1 MAKKA
6 KELTRVNI
14 NLPNNLIERVKEYA
28 DSLGL
33 PVTSAY
39 IILLNQ
45 GLEQKDMLSKLPLM
59 MSMVNDLKSLERK
72 LTSKE

>member
-59 MSMVNDLKSLERK
+59 MSMVNDLKSLESK

>member
-59 MSMVNDLKSLERK
+59 MSMVNDLKSLESK
-72 LTSKE
+72 VTSKE